1 MAAFPTITP
10 LPPAPS
16 RSDLPAIFIPKADA
30 FVAALPQLQG
40 EINTAGTFI
49 SRTSE
54 NVELL
59 ASQAATA
66 NTNANAAAGSAQASA
81 ITAVNAPGT
90 KAASITNLTIATGAQ
105 GFTMNAGKAFG
116 LGQTVVIAQRSA
128 PQNRM
133 IGPLTAYNATTGLSS
148 VLVDTIFG
156 SGSSSDWEISLSP
169 PGSIPVATA
178 ADIWAGTDNGKAITA
193 AAQAAAD
200 LFQSLTDGPTIG
212 WNTATQGHNAKVIL
226 NGNRA
231 MGLPSG
237 LRAGRTYTLHIY
249 QDATGGRTITF
260 PANFKFGQAGAPV
273 LSTGANNYDVVRFQV
288 LDTTGPILDAQFK
301 KIGA

>member
-1 MAAFPTITP
+1 MPFPTITP

-16 RSDLPAIFIPKADA
+16 RSDLPTVFIPKADA
-30 FVAALPQLQG
+30 FVASLANFQSELN
-40 EINTAGTFI
+40 IAGSYVADI
-49 SRTSE
+49 SVQITQAAA
-54 NVELL
+54 N
-59 ASQAATA
+59 AATA
-66 NTNANAAAGSAQASA
+66 STNAAASAQAAAASA
-81 ITAVNAPGT
+81 LTAVNAPGT
-90 KAASITNLTIATGAQ
+90 KAASVTNMTIATGAQ
-105 GFTMNAGKAFG
+105 PFTMTAGKAFG
-116 LGQTVVIAQRSA
+116 LGQTVVIASRAS
-128 PQNRM
+128 PTNRM
-133 IGPLTAYNATTGLSS
+133 IGPLTAYNSVNGISS

-156 SGSSSDWEISLSP
+156 SGSASDWEISLSA

-200 LFQSLTDGPTIG
+200 LFQTLTDNPTIA
-212 WNTATQGHNAKVIL
+212 WNAATQGHNAKVVL
-226 NGNRA
+226 GGNRA

-273 LSTGANNYDVVRFQV
+273 LSTGANNYDVVRFQL

-301 KIGA
+301 KIGS

>member
-1 MAAFPTITP
+1 MAVQPISP

-16 RSDLPAIFIPKADA
+16 RSDLPPVFIPKADA
-30 FVAALPQLQG
+30 FVSALKLFQEQMNAAGIEINANMLAIAAALIQCALNQT
-40 EINTAGTFI
+40 NSA
-49 SRTSE
+49 
-54 NVELL
+54 
-59 ASQAATA
+59 ASAA
-66 NTNANAAAGSAQASA
+66 AAAGSAL
-81 ITAVNAPGT
+81 TAVNAPGT
-90 KAASITNLTIATGAQ
+90 KAASTTPMTIGTGAQ
-105 GFTMNAGKAFG
+105 PFTMTAGKAFG
-116 LGQTVVIAQRSA
+116 LGQTVVIASRASPA
-128 PQNRM
+128 NRM
-133 IGPLTAYNATTGLSS
+133 IGPLTAYNSGSGVSS

-156 SGSSSDWEISLSP
+156 SGAASDWEISLSA

-200 LFQSLTDGPTIG
+200 LFQPLTDGATIG
-212 WNTATQGHNAKVIL
+212 WNTATQGHNAKVVL
-226 NGNRA
+226 GGNRA